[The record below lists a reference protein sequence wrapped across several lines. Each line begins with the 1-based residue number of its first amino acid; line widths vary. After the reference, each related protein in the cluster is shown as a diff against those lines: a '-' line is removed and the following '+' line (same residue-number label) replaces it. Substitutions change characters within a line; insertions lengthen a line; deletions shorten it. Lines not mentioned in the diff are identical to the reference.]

1 MSLEQLGAGVA
12 KFVDFEVSALT
23 PAAGPVRVD
32 QGFAG
37 TIAGVSIRYGDS
49 TRSLKAVS
57 SRAIPGEPVAPPAVL
72 ASTYHLSADDS
83 VDLDSY
89 GRSSNPTWRH
99 VESALA
105 ELEGA
110 TSALVFSSGMA
121 AISAALCA
129 LTKPGS
135 VLVLPADGYYQVRRY
150 AAEYLVP
157 VGVNVIKA
165 ASSQIADVA
174 AGADVVLAETP
185 TNPELD
191 VVDLQQLATACHR
204 RSAYLIVDNTTATP
218 LGQQPLSLGADLVV
232 ASATKALS
240 GHSDLLAGYVAT
252 NQPELIAAVERQRLL
267 AGAILG
273 AFEAWLLLRSLG
285 SAGLRLERQCHN
297 AQALASMLRGHPS
310 VRAVRYPGLAEDPAH
325 PVAAAQMRRF
335 GALVAVEFADAA
347 AVHALV
353 QRSEL
358 LIAATSFG
366 GIHTSLDR
374 RARWGDAVTDGF
386 ARISL
391 GIEDTDD
398 LLADLERALGANQ

>member
-1 MSLEQLGAGVA
+1 M
-12 KFVDFEVSALT
+12 
-23 PAAGPVRVD
+23 
-32 QGFAG
+32 
-37 TIAGVSIRYGDS
+37 
-49 TRSLKAVS
+49 S
-57 SRAIPGEPVAPPAVL
+57 SRAIPGQPVVPPAVL
-72 ASTYHLSADDS
+72 ASTYHLSTDDFA
-83 VDLDSY
+83 DLDSY

-99 VESALA
+99 LESALG

-110 TSALVFSSGMA
+110 TSALVFGSGMA
-121 AISAALCA
+121 AISAALSA

-135 VLVLPADGYYQVRRY
+135 VLVVPADGYYQVRRY

-157 VGVNVIKA
+157 VGVNVTEA
-165 ASSQIADVA
+165 VSSQICDVA
-174 AGADVVLAETP
+174 ASADVVLAETP
-185 TNPELD
+185 TNPGLD
-191 VVDLQQLATACHR
+191 VVDLQRLATICHGR
-204 RSAYLIVDNTTATP
+204 GAHLIVDNTTATP

-285 SAGLRLERQCHN
+285 SAGLRFERQCDN
-297 AQALASMLRGHPS
+297 AQALATMLRGHPG
-310 VRAVRYPGLAEDPAH
+310 VREVHYPGLVEDRAYS
-325 PVAAAQMRRF
+325 VAAAQMRRF
-335 GALVAVEFADAA
+335 GALVSVEFADAG

-366 GIHTSLDR
+366 GIHTSVDR
-374 RARWGDAVTDGF
+374 RARWGDSVADGF

-398 LLADLERALGANQ
+398 LLADIECALGANQ